1 MEKKEIPVPCKM
13 FLRFLKEK
21 GAFHDW
27 RVEGEKRVRWDF
39 NSPHGH
45 KFCSLAD
52 KWQWYVS
59 HSSVMHGIILSNRI
73 YNVIDKTLYWTR
85 TKRGHYFWSNLH
97 IDWMGI
103 YETYHAKREM
113 DRAAGKPITDDL
125 ETFRKV
131 LGAFFHNWR
140 HRKLFAIF
148 SVFIFGIF
156 QLLQWH
162 LGL

>member
-1 MEKKEIPVPCKM
+1 M

-39 NSPHGH
+39 NSLHGH

-52 KWQWYVS
+52 KWQWYIT
-59 HSSVMHGIILSNRI
+59 HSSMMHAIILSNPI
-73 YNVIDKTLYWTR
+73 YNVLDNTLYWTR
-85 TKRGHYFWSNLH
+85 TKRGHSFWSNLH
-97 IDWMGI
+97 IDWMNI
-103 YETYHAKREM
+103 YDAYHEERET
-113 DRAAGKPITDDL
+113 DRAPCKPITDDL

-131 LGAFFHNWR
+131 LKTFFHNWR

-156 QLLQWH
+156 QSLH
-162 LGL
+162 

>member
-1 MEKKEIPVPCKM
+1 M

-39 NSPHGH
+39 TAPPGLNS
-45 KFCSLAD
+45 CSLTE
-52 KWQWYVS
+52 KWQWYIS
-59 HSSVMHGIILSNRI
+59 HSSTMHGIVLSNPI
-73 YNVIDKTLYWTR
+73 YNVLDSTLYWIR
-85 TKRGHYFWSNLH
+85 TERGHTFWSNLH
-97 IDWMGI
+97 IDWTGI
-103 YETYHAKREM
+103 YDTYHEEREM
-113 DRAAGKPITDDL
+113 DRAACKPITDDL

-131 LGAFFHNWR
+131 LCTFFHDWR

-156 QLLQWH
+156 QSLQWH